1 MGRFINS
8 ISIEKGIPNGLTT
21 EDLYAYSRNLL
32 FGYWEDQ
39 SNLKALKDTEALAK
53 KLIEIED
60 NERAYNNY
68 FFILI
73 NSKQYRKAFNE
84 CKKLLKNEKYETYA
98 LKNISNKIFV
108 ENGLLKKKK
117 YLEFLR
123 IRLSICESESEKEHL
138 ESLIREEIKAESY
151 LGL

>member
-1 MGRFINS
+1 M
-8 ISIEKGIPNGLTT
+8 
-21 EDLYAYSRNLL
+21 L
-32 FGYWEDQ
+32 FDYWEDQ

>member
-8 ISIEKGIPNGLTT
+8 ISIEKGIPNGLIT

-32 FGYWEDQ
+32 FDYWEDQ

-84 CKKLLKNEKYETYA
+84 RKKLLKNEKYETYA